1 MAAKRL
7 SQAALAR
14 ELGISPGRV
23 TQLAQRGMPL
33 FSVDAARAW
42 RAQNVAPM
50 ATGKDNAGALPQ
62 SDRMHDFGVDD
73 DGEQAPAGYLKSRAR
88 REAAEASMA
97 EMRERELAGELIRV
111 TAIESVLAAALAQFR
126 EALLQIP
133 NRIGP
138 QLAAESDAGAVI
150 NTLEQEISNALHNL
164 AARVDAAP
172 KAGAPA

>member
-1 MAAKRL
+1 MTAKRL

-50 ATGKDNAGALPQ
+50 ATGKDNAGAPP
-62 SDRMHDFGVDD
+62 SADRMSEIGPDD
-73 DGEQAPAGYLKSRAR
+73 DGDQAPAGYLQSRAR

-97 EMRERELAGELIRV
+97 EMRERELAGELIRI
-111 TAIESVLAAALAQFR
+111 TAIENVLSVALAQFR
-126 EALLQIP
+126 EALLLIP
-133 NRIGP
+133 SRIGP
-138 QLAAESDAGAVI
+138 QLAAESDAAAVI

-164 AARVDAAP
+164 ATGVDAAP